1 MGDFM
6 TISSRKAALAAV
18 LLASVAFPAAA
29 EPVFNRIASFPVAE
43 NLPVDKDKLSV
54 SSAEI
59 ITATDDGNTLI
70 YSDSPLGA
78 IGFIDITDAKA
89 PKAGGAL
96 MMDGEPTSVTSSA
109 GKALVAVNTSESK
122 AKPSGRLAIVDV
134 ATKKIEDTCD
144 LGGQPDSIALNKDK
158 TLGTIAI
165 ENERDEDVNDGK
177 IPQMPAGD
185 LVVFQ
190 VKNGTVDCG
199 TIKHVALTGLTGV
212 APEDPEP
219 EFVAFNGLNEI
230 ALTLQENNEIVI
242 IDANTA
248 EVKTHFSAGSVD
260 LSGIDTKRD
269 GALKFAGEAKGVLR
283 EPDAVKWLDDNR
295 LVVANEGD
303 YQGGSR
309 GFTIFDKTGK
319 LLYESGASF
328 ERAVAHI
335 GHYPESRSGSK
346 GVEPEGLEA
355 ATFGD
360 IKYFFLLA
368 ERASVVG
375 VFKDTG
381 ADPELVQLLPSGIS
395 PEGAIAIPAR
405 NLFATANELDLGKDG
420 GARSHVMI
428 YERSEGEKAYPQ
440 IVSAEKDGNPIGFAA
455 LSGLAAVPG
464 KPGMLYTVSDSVLGS
479 QPTIYTID
487 ASKKPAVITDALV
500 VKRDGAPAQKLDI
513 EGIAAAADGSFWLAS
528 EGYSERLVP
537 HALYNV
543 NAKGDIK
550 AEIALPKELA
560 ANEIRYGFEGVTIV
574 GTGDDTTLWMAVQR
588 EWSDDEKG
596 FVKLVSYNPKKKEW
610 GAVRY
615 PLDKTESGWVG
626 LSEISAE
633 GDSVYIIERDNL
645 VGDAAR
651 LKKLYEVAISD
662 LKPAKL
668 GAELPVVKK
677 TEAHDFLGELKSA
690 TNGYVLDKLE
700 GFTFDAS
707 GKPYAVTDNDGVSD
721 SSGETLF
728 FPVELSATN

>member
-1 MGDFM
+1 M
-6 TISSRKAALAAV
+6 TSSSRKAALAAV
-18 LLASVAFPAAA
+18 LLASVAVPAAA
-29 EPVFNRIASFPVAE
+29 EPVFNRIASFPVAT
-43 NLPVDKDKLSV
+43 NLPADKDKLSAT
-54 SSAEI
+54 SAEI
-59 ITATDDGNTLI
+59 ITASRDGNTLI

-96 MMDGEPTSVTSSA
+96 MMDGEPTSVTTAA
-109 GKALVAVNTSESK
+109 GKALVAVNTGESK
-122 AKPSGRLAIVDV
+122 QKPSGRLAIVDI
-134 ATKKIEDTCD
+134 ASKKIDATCD
-144 LGGQPDSIALNKDK
+144 LGGQPDSIALNKDR

-165 ENERDEDVNDGK
+165 ENERDEEVNDGK

-190 VKNGTVDCG
+190 VKTDGTVDCG
-199 TIKHVALTGLTGV
+199 TIKHVALTGLAGL

-219 EFVAFNGLNEI
+219 EFVSFNSQNEI
-230 ALTLQENNEIVI
+230 ALTLQENNEII
-242 IDANTA
+242 ILDGTTGT
-248 EVKTHFSAGSVD
+248 VKTHFTAGSVD

-269 GALKFAGEAKGVLR
+269 GALKFTGEKKGVPR

-295 LVVANEGD
+295 IVVANEGD
-303 YQGGSR
+303 YEGGSR

-319 LLYESGASF
+319 VLFESGASF
-328 ERAVAHI
+328 ERAVAAL
-335 GHYPESRSGSK
+335 GHYPESRSSSK

-355 ATFGD
+355 AKFGD
-360 IKYFFLLA
+360 DNLFFLLA

-375 VFKDTG
+375 VYKDTG
-381 ADPELVQLLPSGIS
+381 ADPELLQILPSGIS
-395 PEGAIAIPAR
+395 PEGAIAIPQR

-428 YERSEGEKAYPQ
+428 YERGEGEKAYPH

-464 KPGMLYTVSDSVLGS
+464 KPGMLYAVSDSVLGS

-487 ASKKPAVITDALV
+487 ATKKPAVITDALI

-513 EGIAAAADGSFWLAS
+513 EGIAVGADGSFWLAS
-528 EGYSERLVP
+528 EGYTERLVP

-543 NAKGDIK
+543 TAKGDIK
-550 AEIALPKELA
+550 AEIALPKELL
-560 ANEIRYGFEGVTIV
+560 ANEIRYGFEGVTII
-574 GTGDDTTLWMAVQR
+574 GTGDDATLWMAVQR
-588 EWSDDEKG
+588 EWNDDEKG

-610 GAVRY
+610 GGVRY
-615 PLDKTESGWVG
+615 PLDKSESGWVG
-626 LSEISAE
+626 LSEITAQ

-645 VGDAAR
+645 VGDAAK
-651 LKKLYEVAISD
+651 LKKLYKVAISD
-662 LKPAKL
+662 LKPGKL
-668 GAELPVVKK
+668 GGELPVVKK
-677 TEAHDFLGELKSA
+677 TEAHDFIGDLKSA

-700 GFTFDAS
+700 GFAFDAS
-707 GKPYAVTDNDGVSD
+707 GKAYAATDNDGVSD

-728 FPVELSATN
+728 FPVNLSATN

>member
-1 MGDFM
+1 M
-6 TISSRKAALAAV
+6 TVSSRKAALAAV

-29 EPVFNRIASFPVAE
+29 EPVFNRIASFPVAQ
-43 NLPVDKDKLSV
+43 NLPGDKDKLSPT
-54 SSAEI
+54 SAEI

-70 YSDSPLGA
+70 YSDSPFGA
-78 IGFIDITDAKA
+78 IGFIDITDARV
-89 PKAGGAL
+89 PRAGGAL

-122 AKPSGRLAIVDV
+122 ARPSGRLAIVDV
-134 ATKKIEDTCD
+134 ATKKIENTCD

-158 TLGTIAI
+158 TLGAIAI

-185 LVVFQ
+185 LAVFQ

-199 TIKHVALTGLTGV
+199 TIRHVALTGLGGV

-219 EFVAFNGLNEI
+219 EFVAFNGQNEI

-248 EVKTHFSAGSVD
+248 QVKAHFSAGSVD

-269 GALKFAGEAKGVLR
+269 GALKFSSESKGVLR

-295 LVVANEGD
+295 LVIANEGD

-309 GFTIFDKTGK
+309 GFTIFDKAGEV
-319 LLYESGASF
+319 LYESGASF

-355 ATFGD
+355 AKFGD
-360 IKYFFLLA
+360 DQYFFLLA

-375 VFKDTG
+375 VYKDTG
-381 ADPELVQLLPSGIS
+381 ADPELMQLLPSGIS
-395 PEGAIAIPAR
+395 PEGGVAIPQR

-420 GARSHVMI
+420 GVRSHVMI
-428 YERSEGEKAYPQ
+428 YERAEGDQAYPQ
-440 IVSAEKDGNPIGFAA
+440 IVSADKEGTPIGFAA

-464 KPGMLYTVSDSVLGS
+464 KPGMLYAVSDSALGS

-487 ASKKPAVITDALV
+487 ATKKPAVIIDALV

-528 EGYSERLVP
+528 EGNSERLVP

-550 AEIALPKELA
+550 AEIALPRELA

-574 GTGDDTTLWMAVQR
+574 GTGDDATLWMAVQR
-588 EWSDDEKG
+588 EWGDDEKG

-626 LSEISAE
+626 LSEISAH

-651 LKKLYEVAISD
+651 LKKLYKVAISE

-668 GAELPVVKK
+668 GGELPVVKK
-677 TEAHDFLGELKSA
+677 TEAHDFLGELKTA

-728 FPVELSATN
+728 FPVNLTATN